1 MGRLVADDSR
11 VLKSPV
17 VVPAR
22 ARATD
27 GKEAAIVQPRTT
39 TATKYDIWS
48 YRDPSWSNLSGFD
61 VEALDGSL
69 GKVADES
76 KQTASSY
83 IVVDTGPLIFG
94 RKVVL
99 PAGTIK
105 SVDRMDRKV
114 FVNRTKDQIKNAPEF
129 DEKMGFDD
137 PYRTR
142 LGTYYESGTGWKS
155 DVF

>member
-1 MGRLVADDSR
+1 M
-11 VLKSPV
+11 
-17 VVPAR
+17 
-22 ARATD
+22 
-27 GKEAAIVQPRTT
+27 QPRTT

-129 DEKMGFDD
+129 DEARYKDETYRSDVGAYYGD
-137 PYRTR
+137 PT
-142 LGTYYESGTGWKS
+142 GTYGDAGRP
-155 DVF
+155 V